1 MKTSLDH
8 LPSKKQRQLEA
19 LAALIRREA
28 EVEMVILFGSHARG
42 DWVEDLETGYFSDF
56 DVAVIVRSQGLAE
69 KLKVWSKIEKL
80 GRAITDPT
88 SLTLIVHDIKDVN
101 EQLEKG
107 FYFFSDIK
115 KEGVMLYSSGRY
127 ELAEAKEHTSGERQ
141 RFARMMFD
149 EWFGSARG
157 FFDNFEFSLGR
168 GQLKIAAFLLHQ
180 STERLYHAVLLV
192 FLAYKP
198 KTHNI
203 EDLGRRCE
211 NLHPAFRD
219 VFPRETI
226 EDKRLFN
233 LLKFA
238 YVDARYNI
246 KYVITADELT
256 AIAVRVRE
264 LFARVERVC
273 QERIGAM
280 ASEPGAPPPEASTTL
295 TT

>member
-1 MKTSLDH
+1 VKTSLDH

-56 DVAVIVRSQGLAE
+56 DVAVIVRSPSLAE

-115 KEGVMLYSSGRY
+115 KEGVMLYDSGRHQ
-127 ELAEAKEHTSGERQ
+127 LAEAKEHTAEERQ
-141 RFARMMFD
+141 RFARLMFD
-149 EWFGSARG
+149 TWFSRAKEFFQG
-157 FFDNFEFSLGR
+157 FEDGFGR
-168 GQLKIAAFLLHQ
+168 GHYNYSAFLLHQ
-180 STERLYHAVLLV
+180 ATERLYHAVLLV
-192 FLAYKP
+192 FIAYKP

-211 NLHPAFRD
+211 NIHPAFRD
-219 VFPRETI
+219 VFPREAP

-233 LLKFA
+233 LLKHA
-238 YVDARYNI
+238 YVDARYNM
-246 KYVITADELT
+246 KYVITTEELSV
-256 AIAVRVRE
+256 IAARVRE

-273 QERIGAM
+273 LERIEAM
-280 ASEPGAPPPEASTTL
+280 SSEPCAPPPTDAPAR
-295 TT
+295 